1 MHLQHTHTPS
11 KSPLIG
17 VILRCWNK
25 RKGVFRKNI
34 TASSSSGSRLENLYC
49 VEGSLFN
56 RITYTPHRRPV
67 YRVTRT
73 HPGMEGVIKLV
84 EHTNVNAVC
93 VYWEGRRAWL
103 LRETRE
109 LINFKPFVV
118 CAVSEVGSRQG
129 EQKEK

>member
-1 MHLQHTHTPS
+1 MGGLIFDAPSTHTHTPS
-11 KSPLIG
+11 KPPIG

-34 TASSSSGSRLENLYC
+34 TASSSSGSGSQLKSLYC

-67 YRVTRT
+67 YSVTRT
-73 HPGMEGVIKLV
+73 HPVVEGVIKLV

-93 VYWEGRRAWL
+93 VYIGR
-103 LRETRE
+103 E
-109 LINFKPFVV
+109 
-118 CAVSEVGSRQG
+118 
-129 EQKEK
+129 